1 MAAIALKGMES
12 SFFHFVV
19 PACYGQ
25 ACGILDC
32 VFGKYHPQGVPQ
44 SICRLDV
51 RVLLEQ
57 YGSPPLLS
65 VDPFVCGLEQQV
77 TRAHDQLLTSVSI
90 GKPVRDVF
98 FVLLLV
104 GSAFLFDCSS
114 LIRKCRGN
122 RISRCNTSHTL
133 R

>member
-1 MAAIALKGMES
+1 MAAITLKGMES

-77 TRAHDQLLTSVSI
+77 TRAYDQLLTSVYLYGMYSL
-90 GKPVRDVF
+90 PFCSLALPF
-98 FVLLLV
+98 FLTV
-104 GSAFLFDCSS
+104 AA
-114 LIRKCRGN
+114 
-122 RISRCNTSHTL
+122 
-133 R
+133 